1 MTIKEELEAI
11 RKRDREGILRV
22 EAAHSWAKAHPK
34 SELYNHIEWDRDEAA
49 LQWQF
54 QQIRQL
60 IKLHIVTDDG
70 EPEIVSL
77 SIDRVRPGGGYRNI
91 EDVVAD
97 KDLSEVMLDDALAE
111 LDRMRVK
118 YRFVKELTSVWDEA
132 DKVRSRVKRK
142 QDA

>member
-1 MTIKEELEAI
+1 MTIKDELETI
-11 RKRDREGILRV
+11 RKRDRDGVLRV
-22 EAAHSWAKAHPK
+22 EAVHDWAKAHPRSDLHK
-34 SELYNHIEWDRDEAA
+34 AIEWDVDAAA

-60 IKLHIVTDDG
+60 IKLHIVTEDG

-91 EDVVAD
+91 DDVVAD

-111 LDRMRVK
+111 LERMRVK
-118 YRFVKELTSVWDEA
+118 YRFVKELTAVWDA
-132 DKVRSRVKRK
+132 TDKVRSRVKRK